1 MATLTLTFDKATYT
15 KGELITATLA
25 IAGADDVPS
34 RTDTFPATGKVTLDG
49 AVIQALAPFSVFT
62 PAVTHTRTG
71 HQVTAAGYT
80 FTQSANPNVFTA
92 TA

>member
-1 MATLTLTFDKATYT
+1 MPTLTLTFDKPTYV
-15 KGELITATLA
+15 KGEQITATLA
-25 IAGADDVPS
+25 LAGADDVPA
-34 RTDTFPATGKVTLDG
+34 RTDNFPATGKVTVDG
-49 AVIQALAPFSVFT
+49 AVIQATSPFSVFT

-80 FTQSANPNVFTA
+80 FTQTANPNVFTA